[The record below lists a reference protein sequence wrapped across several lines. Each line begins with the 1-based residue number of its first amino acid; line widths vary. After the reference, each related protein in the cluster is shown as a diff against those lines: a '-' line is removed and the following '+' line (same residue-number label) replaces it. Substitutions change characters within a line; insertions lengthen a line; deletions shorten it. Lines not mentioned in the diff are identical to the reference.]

1 MLIQDLAL
9 GLLPWGL
16 LLGSLLR
23 LGLSIIALWLLGRD
37 ISVVSLGYL
46 RGLFLDLFSLPHRL
60 LGECALPLLLLA
72 LVLCLVVRHSEIL
85 FIYGRVRRKCINI

>member
-1 MLIQDLAL
+1 MLIQDLTL

-37 ISVVSLGYL
+37 ISVVPLGYL
-46 RGLFLDLFSLPHRL
+46 RGLFLDLFPLAHRQ
-60 LGECALPLLLLA
+60 LGECGLPLLLLA